1 MCVTLIIS
9 LSTPYCTPHTLHS
22 YLETSE
28 PQPQPPPKHA
38 SVELRGDR
46 AVVMEAAKQDDNQ
59 LHSGSYHPGWFAT
72 DELRCDRVF
81 VAEVVRQSGVRVRG

>member
-1 MCVTLIIS
+1 M
-9 LSTPYCTPHTLHS
+9 
-22 YLETSE
+22 
-28 PQPQPPPKHA
+28 
-38 SVELRGDR
+38 
-46 AVVMEAAKQDDNQ
+46 VMEAAKQDDNQ